1 MIEIYIQGIED
12 DSREIEIKTTAEE
25 IEEMSPEFFGEVRL
39 TGNLRKI
46 GKRFAIK
53 CRAECKANLIFD
65 ISRKEFEKL
74 IVANITLS
82 FTADNA
88 MLDMIDNED
97 GSQEDK
103 ENRVISEFAKSVD
116 ITKDV
121 RDSLTVA
128 IPMKKVAPGFENKSF
143 EELHPELSA
152 KADESDAIEK
162 KEDNNLDPRWSALKN
177 IKIK

>member
-25 IEEMSPEFFGEVRL
+25 IEDMPPEFFGELRL

-46 GKRFAIK
+46 GKRYAIK
-53 CRAECKANLIFD
+53 CSAECKANLICD
-65 ISRKEFEKL
+65 ISGKEFEKL
-74 IVANITLS
+74 IVADITLS

-88 MLDMIDNED
+88 MLDLIDNED

-116 ITKDV
+116 ITKDI

-128 IPMKKVAPGFENKSF
+128 IPMKKIAPGFENKSF
-143 EELHPELSA
+143 EDLHPELIA
-152 KADESDAIEK
+152 KADESDAKEE
-162 KEDNNLDPRWSALKN
+162 KEDKNIDTRWSALKN